1 MLNIFRLLS
10 FPLSLSLSLSL
21 SFAESVP
28 YLYGRDST
36 GQSWYTSAFSKTTG
50 RKKGHLCRPTKQ
62 LVSTFLF
69 PRRRKR
75 NASSQHPQT
84 HKTPN
89 YIKGKWLCVWPNLL
103 ILNELFLMVRPF
115 TLSTLSLSVS
125 SSSGK
130 SESAFGSDPFRRAEA
145 ICVALHPSTHA
156 GRHVSLLFFLAFHLD
171 FQGILT
177 TRFVLSAF
185 VKSTFRVSIRRNET
199 DTQ

>member
-1 MLNIFRLLS
+1 MQANQATCQHFS
-10 FPLSLSLSLSL
+10 FSEKKKEKC
-21 SFAESVP
+21 F
-28 YLYGRDST
+28 
-36 GQSWYTSAFSKTTG
+36 FSD
-50 RKKGHLCRPTKQ
+50 
-62 LVSTFLF
+62 
-69 PRRRKR
+69 
-75 NASSQHPQT
+75 PQT
-84 HKTPN
+84 HKTHN